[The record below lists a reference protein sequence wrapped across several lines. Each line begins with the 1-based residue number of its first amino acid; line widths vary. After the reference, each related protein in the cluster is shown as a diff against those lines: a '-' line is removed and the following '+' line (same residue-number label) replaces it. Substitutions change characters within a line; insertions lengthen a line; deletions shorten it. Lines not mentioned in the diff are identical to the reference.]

1 MKETLLNIKYAW
13 KYISDQKLRLI
24 GYTASSLFTVIISVI
39 LPILSAQI
47 IVNLTSNK
55 LYQVVYISLVILA
68 IELVRNVFNYMAR
81 LCAQKIYREGFKKI
95 QIHLGSE
102 ILKIENK
109 CLDANSSGVF
119 IQRLTNDTSK
129 IADVFNVLFI
139 NMTNI
144 IADIG
149 IFTAVFVINKPA
161 FFYLV
166 VMITTLYLIENK
178 RVVTR
183 NENDKEFRKKNEKVS
198 GFIGELVRGARDIK
212 MLNAEKS
219 FMKEL
224 TIKINELNDDRYKM
238 GKTDRN
244 YSLIR
249 GIMMDVFDTGMIC
262 LLIYLIHT
270 NELEI
275 ATALVVHNYMSRVTP
290 IVNYVS
296 MFLEKLKDFNL
307 SSSRIF
313 NIINS
318 DEFKKEKF
326 GKQEIP
332 KVQGNFEFKNVTFS
346 YDKEEVL
353 KDISFKVNANET
365 VAFVGKSGTGKTTI
379 FNLLCKMYEVGQ
391 GEITIDGININ
402 DLTKDTIRGNITIIS
417 QNPYIFNMSIK
428 DNLRLVKENITD
440 KEIKEACKMACL
452 DDFIETLPDKYDT
465 IVGEGGINLSGGQR
479 QRLAIARAL
488 VQKTEIILFDE
499 ATSALDNET
508 QAKIQQAIENL
519 QSTYT
524 ILIIAHRLS
533 TVINSDRILFL
544 NDGKIEAEGTHLELL
559 NKCPEYKKLYEAE
572 IFKN

>member
-1 MKETLLNIKYAW
+1 MKETLSNIKYAW

-24 GYTASSLFTVIISVI
+24 GYTASSIFTIIISVI

-68 IELVRNVFNYMAR
+68 IELVRNIFNYMAR
-81 LCAQKIYREGFKKI
+81 LCAQKVYREGFKKI

-224 TIKINELNDDRYKM
+224 DVKVKDLNQQRYSM

-244 YSLIR
+244 YSLVRKTLI
-249 GIMMDVFDTGMIC
+249 DLYDTGMIF
-262 LLIYLIHT
+262 LLVALII
-270 NELEI
+270 EGKLEI
-275 ATALVVHNYMSRVTP
+275 ASAIVVHNYMSRVTSV
-290 IVNYVS
+290 VNYVS
-296 MFLEKLKDFNL
+296 MLLEKVKDFNL

-313 NIINS
+313 DIIDS
-318 DEFKKEKF
+318 EEFEKEKF
-326 GKQEIP
+326 GKKHLE
-332 KVQGNFEFKNVTFS
+332 KVKGNFEFKDVTFS
-346 YDKEEVL
+346 YSEEKKVL
-353 KDISFKVNANET
+353 KNLNFKVNANET
-365 VAFVGKSGTGKTTI
+365 VAFVGKSGVGKTTI
-379 FNLLCKMYEVGQ
+379 FNLLCKMYDVESGQ
-391 GEITIDGININ
+391 ITIDGIDIKEKLPFEDNEFDLLLNIFAPHN
-402 DLTKDTIRGNITIIS
+402 EEEFSRVCNK
-417 QNPYIFNMSIK
+417 YILKVIPNKEHLLELKKLLYS
-428 DNLRLVKENITD
+428 ENI
-440 KEIKEACKMACL
+440 
-452 DDFIETLPDKYDT
+452 F
-465 IVGEGGINLSGGQR
+465 VFQN
-479 QRLAIARAL
+479 
-488 VQKTEIILFDE
+488 
-499 ATSALDNET
+499 N
-508 QAKIQQAIENL
+508 
-519 QSTYT
+519 
-524 ILIIAHRLS
+524 
-533 TVINSDRILFL
+533 
-544 NDGKIEAEGTHLELL
+544 
-559 NKCPEYKKLYEAE
+559 
-572 IFKN
+572 

>member
-183 NENDKEFRKKNEKVS
+183 NEK
-198 GFIGELVRGARDIK
+198 RD
-212 MLNAEKS
+212 
-219 FMKEL
+219 
-224 TIKINELNDDRYKM
+224 
-238 GKTDRN
+238 
-244 YSLIR
+244 
-249 GIMMDVFDTGMIC
+249 
-262 LLIYLIHT
+262 
-270 NELEI
+270 
-275 ATALVVHNYMSRVTP
+275 
-290 IVNYVS
+290 
-296 MFLEKLKDFNL
+296 
-307 SSSRIF
+307 
-313 NIINS
+313 
-318 DEFKKEKF
+318 FK
-326 GKQEIP
+326 
-332 KVQGNFEFKNVTFS
+332 
-346 YDKEEVL
+346 
-353 KDISFKVNANET
+353 
-365 VAFVGKSGTGKTTI
+365 
-379 FNLLCKMYEVGQ
+379 
-391 GEITIDGININ
+391 
-402 DLTKDTIRGNITIIS
+402 
-417 QNPYIFNMSIK
+417 
-428 DNLRLVKENITD
+428 
-440 KEIKEACKMACL
+440 
-452 DDFIETLPDKYDT
+452 
-465 IVGEGGINLSGGQR
+465 
-479 QRLAIARAL
+479 
-488 VQKTEIILFDE
+488 
-499 ATSALDNET
+499 
-508 QAKIQQAIENL
+508 
-519 QSTYT
+519 
-524 ILIIAHRLS
+524 
-533 TVINSDRILFL
+533 
-544 NDGKIEAEGTHLELL
+544 
-559 NKCPEYKKLYEAE
+559 
-572 IFKN
+572 